1 MRFRFVF
8 SELGIGLRKNVLM
21 MFSVVVITA
30 FSMLALGVALLVQR
44 QVGHM
49 KHYWYNQLQVSVYL
63 CTAHNNNPNCPT
75 AVTEDQTRDVQA
87 ELEKLRPTVTS
98 IAFVDQTKAYELFK
112 QEFKDAPELVKNTT
126 PDVLPESFV
135 VKLQDPKKFPVV
147 DSALAGKPG
156 VDSVQD
162 QHVFLNRLFSM
173 LNQLRIVAIFIA
185 IVAIIAAVILIGV
198 AVQVSAASRR
208 RETGI
213 MRLVGASNMYI
224 QLPFLLEG
232 VLAGLVGALVG
243 FAGLATVKWAVI
255 DHSFRSVFS
264 AVGSLVEWNDVFST
278 LPWVVGVAV
287 VISGLASFVT
297 LQLYLHD

>member
-1 MRFRFVF
+1 MRLRLVL
-8 SELGIGLRKNVLM
+8 SELAIGLRKNVLM

-30 FSMLALGVALLVQR
+30 FSMLAFGVALLVQR

-162 QHVFLNRLFSM
+162 QHVFLNKLFSM

-185 IVAIIAAVILIGV
+185 IIAIIAAVILIGV

-278 LPWVVGVAV
+278 LPWVAGVAV

>member
-1 MRFRFVF
+1 
-8 SELGIGLRKNVLM
+8 
-21 MFSVVVITA
+21 
-30 FSMLALGVALLVQR
+30 
-44 QVGHM
+44 M

-87 ELEKLRPTVTS
+87 ELEKLKPTVTS
-98 IAFVDQTKAYELFK
+98 IAFVDQAKAYELFK

-278 LPWVVGVAV
+278 LPWVAGIAV

>member
-1 MRFRFVF
+1 
-8 SELGIGLRKNVLM
+8 
-21 MFSVVVITA
+21 
-30 FSMLALGVALLVQR
+30 
-44 QVGHM
+44 
-49 KHYWYNQLQVSVYL
+49 
-63 CTAHNNNPNCPT
+63 
-75 AVTEDQTRDVQA
+75 
-87 ELEKLRPTVTS
+87 
-98 IAFVDQTKAYELFK
+98 LFK

-162 QHVFLNRLFSM
+162 QHVFLNKLFSM